1 MDINFELYKIF
12 YHTVSAGSFSGAA
25 EKLFITQSA
34 VSQAIKNLETKLGV
48 TLFFRKTRNLKL
60 TPEGELLFTH
70 IEQAFNFIKTGER
83 KLNETQNLDFG
94 EIRIGASDTVC
105 KYFLMPYLENFH
117 RLYPKIKI
125 QFINRTS
132 PKILENLKNGAI
144 DFGIVTLPLTD
155 HNVITQ
161 ELTIVTD
168 ILIAAPKYVEL
179 KGKKIKMVELSGFP
193 LLLLEKASATRRNF
207 DAFLKQNKI
216 NLVPEVELESVDLLV
231 EFARIGMGVAHVLK
245 ESASAAIERGELF
258 EVKVEEK
265 IPQRKL
271 GLAVMN
277 QVPLSKAAEMFVDKL
292 ISTNCKP

>member
-12 YHTVSAGSFSGAA
+12 YYTVSSGSFSSAA

-60 TPEGELLFTH
+60 TPEGEMLFTH
-70 IEQAFNFIKTGER
+70 IEQAYNFIKTGEQ
-83 KLNETQNLDFG
+83 KLTEIQNLDSG

-105 KYFLMPYLENFH
+105 KYFLLPYLESFH
-117 RLYPKIKI
+117 RLYPRVKI

-144 DFGIVTLPLTD
+144 DLGILTLPLNDKHVSTR
-155 HNVITQ
+155 
-161 ELTIVTD
+161 ELTTVTD
-168 ILIAAPKYVEL
+168 IFVAAPKYAEL
-179 KGKKIKMVELSGFP
+179 KEKKIKMAELTDFP
-193 LLLLEKASATRRNF
+193 LLMLEKASATRRNF
-207 DAFLKQNKI
+207 DAFLQQNQI
-216 NLVPEVELESVDLLV
+216 ALVPEIELESVDLLV

-245 ESASAAIERGELF
+245 ESALKSIECGELF
-258 EVKVEEK
+258 EVTIAEE

-271 GLAVMN
+271 GLATMN
-277 QVPLSKAAEMFVDKL
+277 QMPLLKAAEVFASML
-292 ISTNCKP
+292 